1 MLYYIVLSIFR
12 TTQWLLRLQL
22 GICLS
27 DCYGHHTHIV
37 EGDLNEGH
45 INTHYDQ
52 MADSRAVLYYKHVK
66 QVTHPNTFNSYYLDH
81 PIEYPVTAHEP
92 LKGLCKVKKFQKSQK
107 NWKWVGGSRSHS
119 DKNNWKIFQKQ
130 SFASVQFAPA
140 WLCTWRHK
148 ANVRVLEL

>member
-1 MLYYIVLSIFR
+1 M
-12 TTQWLLRLQL
+12 LRLQL

-92 LKGLCKVKKFQKSQK
+92 LKGLCKVKKIPKIPKKIGSG
-107 NWKWVGGSRSHS
+107 WVGPGLIRIKTIGKSS
-119 DKNNWKIFQKQ
+119 KNK
-130 SFASVQFAPA
+130 
-140 WLCTWRHK
+140 
-148 ANVRVLEL
+148 VLRLYNSPLLGCARGATRRMSAY